1 MSDKTKD
8 IIEYLVMF
16 VRLFAKRFSLTDSE
30 AFMYMKRFGGINLVI
45 EHYDIMHTL
54 SMNDTIDDM
63 STFCRRFGG
72 KL

>member
-1 MSDKTKD
+1 MPDKTKD

-30 AFMYMKRFGGINLVI
+30 AFRYMKRFGGINLVI

-63 STFCRRFGG
+63 SAFCRRFGG